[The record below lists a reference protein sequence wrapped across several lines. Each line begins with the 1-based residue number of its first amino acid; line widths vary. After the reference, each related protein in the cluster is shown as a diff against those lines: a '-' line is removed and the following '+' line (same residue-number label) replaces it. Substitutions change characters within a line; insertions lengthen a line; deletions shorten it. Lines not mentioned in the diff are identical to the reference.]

1 MKDWTDEEW
10 EEWKSLEDWIEKEWY
25 EEGMEE
31 WTKEKWEEWEHKWED
46 DYHWDIEDLKPC

>member
-46 DYHWDIEDLKPC
+46 DYHWDIEDL